1 MENGSHQ
8 AGVESPMVTREESEK
23 NTEAAR
29 ESVRKFKRGVCSL
42 LRAVGFA
49 LAIHSVDV
57 DTFNGNVDKIR
68 DDWQD
73 AADNLDGAEKECGEG
88 EGPSPVGPVGA
99 DDPGTPLPRLSN
111 APTNSVPPLKI
122 PRFNGLPRGR

>member
-1 MENGSHQ
+1 
-8 AGVESPMVTREESEK
+8 
-23 NTEAAR
+23 
-29 ESVRKFKRGVCSL
+29 L
-42 LRAVGFA
+42 LIRAVGFA
-49 LAIHSVDV
+49 LAIHGAVVDM
-57 DTFNGNVDKIR
+57 NAGNVDKLP
-68 DDWQD
+68 DDIQD

-111 APTNSVPPLKI
+111 ASTNSVPPLKI